1 MKTRSSIRPLCS
13 GADCL
18 TFRSGRRKIRCGGL
32 IRSSTDLR
40 WCLPPNAMSYSEAAL
55 GSEVSR
61 LNLVVF
67 RGSSK
72 IRPELSAVFSTHDLH
87 RSTQPVA
94 PIVLCFSMASQQHAT
109 SQFALTTLL
118 VPRVQ
123 HQRTSRGLFFFWIG
137 DFRLG
142 GRSLVDRMRH
152 SSCLRHTL
160 TGKLCPRLGQW
171 RVIRMSR
178 HMSVCMSIRTSIHM
192 SEHMSITCHMSVL
205 ACCMCQPHKSKGVR

>member
-137 DFRLG
+137 DSRWSISG
-142 GRSLVDRMRH
+142 GPHETFELLAPYLDRQALP
-152 SSCLRHTL
+152 SAWSVACHTHVQ
-160 TGKLCPRLGQW
+160 TH
-171 RVIRMSR
+171 VRM
-178 HMSVCMSIRTSIHM
+178 HVHTYLDTH
-192 SEHMSITCHMSVL
+192 V
-205 ACCMCQPHKSKGVR
+205 